1 MRVGTDCSGIEAPI
15 QALIGLKI
23 PFTHEFSSDIDKQVI
38 KSIKANYNPGRLYGD
53 PDGPFPDGDITKRD
67 NSTLPDIDLYI
78 CGFPCQPFSLAGNR
92 KGISDSRGTVFWS
105 CINVISCKQPAYF
118 ILENVKG
125 LISIDNGKVYET
137 ILQDLETLGNKYNY
151 SIHVRVLN
159 TRDYGIPQNRERLF
173 IIGIKYNSDYEFPCT
188 IKMKNLSE
196 FVDWKNTNRELKT
209 YTLETNYH
217 NVDEST
223 SLFID
228 VNFIKLRRFNYSHIY
243 SPCLNTGGGLWNVPL
258 HRYASVKEYL
268 KLQGFPLKFKQVV
281 SDSRMKKQIGN
292 SMSVNVLNNI
302 FKTLLRQRQKLSFPR
317 LPRLPQLQVEE

>member
-23 PFTHEFSSDIDKQVI
+23 PFTHEFSSDIDKHVI
-38 KSIKANYNPGRLYGD
+38 QSIKANYNPGRLYGD

-78 CGFPCQPFSLAGNR
+78 CGFPCQPFSLANGNR
-92 KGISDSRGTVFWS
+92 KGILDSRGTVFWS
-105 CINVISCKQPAYF
+105 CLNVIMHKQPTYF

-125 LISIDNGKVYET
+125 LISVDDGRVYEI
-137 ILQDLETLGNKYNY
+137 ILKELETLGQKYDY
-151 SIHVRVLN
+151 SVYVSVLN
-159 TRDYGIPQNRERLF
+159 TKDYGIPQNRERLF
-173 IIGIKYNSDYEFPCT
+173 IVGIKDHCDSGYEFPRPV
-188 IKMKNLSE
+188 KMKKLTE
-196 FVDWKNTNRELKT
+196 FVDWKNTNLELKT

-228 VNFIKLRRFNYSHIY
+228 INFIKLRTFNYSHIY

-268 KLQGFPLKFKQVV
+268 KLQGFPLRFKQVV
-281 SDSRMKKQIGN
+281 SNRRMKKQIGN
-292 SMSVNVLNNI
+292 SMSVNVLKYILEKMLN
-302 FKTLLRQRQKLSFPR
+302 
-317 LPRLPQLQVEE
+317 